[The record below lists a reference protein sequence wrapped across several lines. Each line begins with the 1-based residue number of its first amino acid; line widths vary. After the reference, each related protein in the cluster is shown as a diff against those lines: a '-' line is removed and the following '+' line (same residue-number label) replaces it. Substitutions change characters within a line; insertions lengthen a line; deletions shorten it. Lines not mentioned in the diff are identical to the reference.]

1 MTSAHDR
8 PLPPLID
15 LPPPRQL
22 PPEDTSLVPPAEI
35 IAESRRT
42 ITARLLRIFW
52 APALILI
59 ALWYTLLL
67 LYVMGGSPTFWG
79 LGLLASLADP
89 AFLRTVMYQLGFTSS
104 GLWAAF
110 LLLPV
115 VATVLSVAL
124 LPLATA
130 TISGMTPR
138 TYLSEKGF
146 QREVANRVTAMVMIP
161 PILTVAALPVAV
173 LLGIPQPWSGLSAGS
188 LMVLAL
194 GVGALQIAWVSI
206 RKWASAPRLLG
217 VEAAATTETTARLDR
232 DLDKRHA
239 AARKVL
245 AQDRRHLPPNPGTPQ
260 ATGAL
265 SPRGA
270 ACALALILR
279 ASLTWVVPTLVGLAW
294 AVFGITDMVVAVSG
308 IADLQLTPGPSPLR
322 WQALAV
328 GMPVLGLALLAIA
341 ASPALAV
348 ALSKGMRSQVI
359 DQRSYPSWAHRA
371 RVNPWEERAVNLTG
385 WLNAGIVLGAN
396 VVLAVGLLLVGAA
409 NGLGWVWLTL
419 NALVIAPLLGLAAAS
434 AMRSGLRDVLY
445 GPAGRYLRRDTQFAL
460 VAPDIGTRTER
471 AKDPAV
477 RAELRRRLQEREG
490 DHSLEIFDLDAAGER
505 LWVDDSLP
513 GATDTQIR
521 GADVE
526 RGQLPN
532 FGADDSPFTAPA
544 DEGSWRGRHEIP
556 DSVTGLR
563 DR

>member
-1 MTSAHDR
+1 MTSPHDR
-8 PLPPLID
+8 SLPPLTD
-15 LPPPRQL
+15 LPPPRRL
-22 PPEDTSLVPPAEI
+22 PPEDTSLVPPGEI
-35 IAESRRT
+35 IAESRRA

-59 ALWYTLLL
+59 ALWYTLLI

-79 LGLLASLADP
+79 LGLVASLADP
-89 AFLRTVMYQLGFTSS
+89 AFLRTVMFQLGFTSS

-130 TISGMTPR
+130 AIAPMTPR
-138 TYLSEKGF
+138 THLSEQGF
-146 QREVANRVTAMVMIP
+146 QREVATRVTAVVMIP
-161 PILTVAALPVAV
+161 PILTVAALPVTV
-173 LLGIPQPWSGLSAGS
+173 LLGIPQPWSGLGAGS
-188 LMVLAL
+188 LMVLAI
-194 GVGALQIAWVSI
+194 GVGALQIGWVSI
-206 RKWASAPRLLG
+206 RATVSAPRVLG
-217 VEAAATTETTARLDR
+217 IEAAATLESAARLDR
-232 DLDKRHA
+232 DLDARRA
-239 AARKVL
+239 AARTVL

-265 SPRGA
+265 TPRGVGT
-270 ACALALILR
+270 ALARILR
-279 ASLTWVVPTLVGLAW
+279 AALVWVVPALVGLAW
-294 AVFGITDMVVAVSG
+294 VIFGITDMIVAVTG
-308 IADLQLTPGPSPLR
+308 IGDLQLNPGPSPLR
-322 WQALAV
+322 WQALV
-328 GMPVLGLALLAIA
+328 IGVPVLGLALVAIA
-341 ASPALAV
+341 VSPALAV
-348 ALSKGMRSQVI
+348 ALSKGMRDQVT

-371 RVNPWEERAVNLTG
+371 RVNPWEERAVHLTG

-419 NALVIAPLLGLAAAS
+419 NALVIAPLLGLGAAS

-445 GPAGRYLRRDTQFAL
+445 GPAGRYMRRDTRSAL
-460 VAPDIGTRTER
+460 VAPDVGTRTDR

-513 GATDTQIR
+513 GVRDTQIR
-521 GADVE
+521 GADIE
-526 RGQLPN
+526 RGQLPD

-544 DEGSWRGRHEIP
+544 GEDPSRGRHEIP